1 MFRPLTFLF
10 LSLLG
15 CAGVRA
21 AEPVTIGQLYQMSSQ
36 TLAEDRS
43 YRVYLPAS
51 YRWAA
56 NRRYPVLYVLD
67 GRTRFGHT
75 ATAVETLAAAGD
87 IPEMIVVGIDSTE
100 QRTRDFTPTNWE
112 TIAGGGGADKYKRFL
127 SSELI
132 PAVEQEYRTNGYRI
146 LSGHSLGGLF
156 VLHCLSAEP
165 SLFQAYVAI
174 APSLDWDSKIAQRS
188 LQKTFEADS
197 TVKGFAY
204 IARANDS
211 GAALADFEAVADT
224 FKNRAPPGLRW
235 QAAAFPQET
244 HASVPLP
251 AQVDALRNL
260 YQGYRFTEDDYAK
273 GLAYA
278 EEHFSK
284 ASRLVGT
291 PLPVTEEALSGV
303 AYAQLESKPKDAIKL
318 FQRNLESNP
327 NSADA
332 HLGMADAFAKNGKWK
347 DAAREADRAV
357 ALSAEHQLPAP
368 EQSRY
373 KEKAARIKE
382 GPKKKGA
389 K

>member
-15 CAGVRA
+15 YAAVRA
-21 AEPVTIGQLYQMSSQ
+21 AEPVSIGQLYQINSP
-36 TLAEDRS
+36 TLTEDRS
-43 YRVYLPAS
+43 YRVALPAS
-51 YRWAA
+51 YRWAS

-75 ATAVETLAAAGD
+75 ATAIETLAAAGD

-112 TIAGGGGADKYKRFL
+112 AIVGGGGADKYKRFL
-127 SSELI
+127 STELI
-132 PAVEQEYRTNGYRI
+132 PAIEQEYRTNGFRV

-174 APSLDWDSKIAQRS
+174 APSLDWDKNVAQRS

-204 IARANDS
+204 IARADDS
-211 GAALADFEAVADT
+211 GAALADFEAVAET
-224 FKNRAPPGLRW
+224 FKNKAPPGLRW

-244 HASVPLP
+244 HVSVPLA

-273 GLAYA
+273 GIAFA
-278 EEHFSK
+278 DEHFSK
-284 ASRLVGT
+284 ASRLIGT
-291 PLPVTEEALSGV
+291 PLTITEEALSGV
-303 AYAQLESKPKDAIKL
+303 AYAQLDGKPKDALKL
-318 FQRNLESNP
+318 FQRNLDANP

-332 HLGMADAFAKNGKWK
+332 HLGMADALAKNGKWK

-357 ALSAEHQLPAP
+357 ALSAEYQLPAP
-368 EQSRY
+368 AQSYY

>member
-15 CAGVRA
+15 CAGASA
-21 AEPVTIGQLYQMSSQ
+21 AEPVAIGQLYQMNSP
-36 TLAEDRS
+36 TLSEDRN

-100 QRTRDFTPTNWE
+100 QRTRDFTPTGGE
-112 TIAGGGGADKYKRFL
+112 AAAGGGADKYKRFL
-127 SSELI
+127 SGELI
-132 PAVEQEYRTNGYRI
+132 PAIEQEYRTNGYRI

-156 VLHCLSAEP
+156 VLHSLSAEP
-165 SLFQAYVAI
+165 SLFQAYIAI
-174 APSLDWDSKIAQRS
+174 APSLDWDGKIAQRS
-188 LQKTFEADS
+188 LQKTFETDS

-204 IARANDS
+204 IARAED
-211 GAALADFEAVADT
+211 GAAALADFEAVADT
-224 FKNRAPPGLRW
+224 FKNTAPPGLRW
-235 QAAAFPQET
+235 HAAAFPQET
-244 HASVPLP
+244 HVSVPLT

-260 YQGYRFTEDDYAK
+260 YQGYRFTKDDYSRGA
-273 GLAYA
+273 AYA

-284 ASRLVGT
+284 VSRLLGT

-303 AYAQLESKPKDAIKL
+303 AYALLETKPKDAIKL
-318 FQRNLESNP
+318 FQRNLEANP

-332 HLGMADAFAKNGKWK
+332 HLGMAEALAKNGKWK

-357 ALSAEHQLPAP
+357 ALAAEYQLPAP
-368 EQSRY
+368 AQSHY
-373 KEKAARIKE
+373 KDTATRIKE
-382 GPKKKGA
+382 GPKKRGA

>member
-1 MFRPLTFLF
+1 MLRPLTFLF
-10 LSLLG
+10 LALIC
-15 CAGVRA
+15 CAGTRA
-21 AEPVTIGQLYQMSSQ
+21 AESVTIGQHYSINSP

-51 YRWAA
+51 YRWAT

-67 GRTRFGHT
+67 GQTRFAHT
-75 ATAVETLAAAGD
+75 AATAETLAAAGD
-87 IPEMIVVGIDSTE
+87 IPEMIVVGVDSTE
-100 QRTRDFTPTNWE
+100 QRSRDFTPTGGS
-112 TIAGGGGADKYKRFL
+112 TATGGGADKYKRFL

-174 APSLDWDSKIAQRS
+174 SPTLDWDNKIAQRT
-188 LQKTFEADS
+188 LQRTFETDS

-204 IARANDS
+204 VARSED
-211 GAALADFEAVADT
+211 GTAALADFEAVADT
-224 FKNRAPPGLRW
+224 FKNKAPPGLRW

-244 HASVPLP
+244 HTSAPLL

-260 YQGYRFTEDDYAK
+260 YQGYRFTREDYAK

-284 ASRLVGT
+284 ASRLMGT
-291 PLPVTEEALSGV
+291 PLPITEEALSGV
-303 AYAQLESKPKDAIKL
+303 AYALLESKPKDAAKL
-318 FQRNLESNP
+318 FQRNLEANP

-332 HLGMADAFAKNGKWK
+332 HLGMADALAKNGKWK

-357 ALSAEHQLPAP
+357 ALAAENQLSAPA
-368 EQSRY
+368 QSYFKDR
-373 KEKAARIKE
+373 AARIKE